1 MIKSL
6 AEIKSIVKKFKNA
19 SGVGFAITPQLIK
32 IAIQVGLMGYD
43 EARVIWTNSNVFADQ
58 ATDDPALLQNSP
70 LLIVWEGLP
79 IRRSNGQIIIGIKRT
94 IEDIETAIKE

>member
-6 AEIKSIVKKFKNA
+6 EEIKSILKKFKNA
-19 SGVGFAITPQLIK
+19 SSVGYVVTPQLIK

-43 EARVIWTNSNVFADQ
+43 EARIRWSNSNVFTDE
-58 ATDDPALLQNSP
+58 ATDDPEKLSTST

-79 IRRSNGQIIIGIKRT
+79 IRQRNEQIIIGIKRT